1 MFRQYF
7 SCRWPRSYGTIEEIQ
22 NTIKQN
28 VRSKYSFFL
37 FYVFLK
43 LILLC
48 IILENFFYCNHI
60 LNAKQSLQNDSYNVT
75 KCRRTCPVYK
85 YYVLLPRA
93 FILDCVIPPAT
104 DIQLYW
110 NEVRFNK
117 HSEYWKKQ
125 NTRRTSLF
133 LKMLAFVF
141 FWNLHCYKT
150 QM

>member
-7 SCRWPRSYGTIEEIQ
+7 SCRWPWSYGTIEEIQ

-93 FILDCVIPPAT
+93 FILDCVIRPAT

-125 NTRRTSLF
+125 NTGQDFFIPQNACFCIF
-133 LKMLAFVF
+133 LKFTL
-141 FWNLHCYKT
+141 L
-150 QM
+150 